1 MGFLCTLLLLW
12 GCVTQLLSD
21 NKDFWKEE
29 DKQKLGY
36 CDWKCMKFVQSW
48 PGSFCVFLGKRF
60 NCMIP
65 EFVNTWTIHGLW
77 PNDVKDCC
85 NCWNLFQSDL
95 LDLESQLSLY
105 WPSLI
110 NTTSFLF
117 WKNEWHKH
125 GSCAGCI
132 ETLSSPSKYF
142 RAALKLHTFYSMD
155 IAFQRAGI
163 VPSCDRSYP
172 FKDLSRTLLSAF
184 TKTPELQCVMDEKG
198 REVLVQVKIS
208 LHRNFSSGC
217 EDFQEASNPSSS
229 PYRPCNKNS
238 NIYYFPINRRT
249 PRDPC
254 P

>member
-117 WKNEWHKH
+117 
-125 GSCAGCI
+125 C
-132 ETLSSPSKYF
+132 
-142 RAALKLHTFYSMD
+142 
-155 IAFQRAGI
+155 AFQRAGI